1 MVTQTIIDLRMFS
14 PAERFVVLFKAHI
27 LRMTITK
34 LHIDDFGDGEQKKV
48 NYVAQNHQ
56 YVRIFPFYGLSS
68 WLFGSE
74 FSSHP
79 SEHNKFQRGLHYF
92 RWKTR
97 VPPPA
102 GIFETSRGEV
112 CGESGTNI
120 TAGRAFF
127 RAREKSGI
135 AKPLVDLSQ
144 VRAAQGLRLRCI
156 DHTT

>member
-79 SEHNKFQRGLHYF
+79 SEHNKLQRGLHYF

-97 VPPPA
+97 VPRPA
-102 GIFETSRGEV
+102 GILRQVGERFAGSLALISLQVARFSARG
-112 CGESGTNI
+112 
-120 TAGRAFF
+120 
-127 RAREKSGI
+127 KSL
-135 AKPLVDLSQ
+135 ALLNPL
-144 VRAAQGLRLRCI
+144 
-156 DHTT
+156 

>member
-1 MVTQTIIDLRMFS
+1 MVTQTIIVLRMFS
-14 PAERFVVLFKAHI
+14 PTERFVVLFNAHI

-48 NYVAQNHQ
+48 NYVAENHQ
-56 YVRIFPFYGLSS
+56 SVRIFPFYGLSS

-79 SEHNKFQRGLHYF
+79 SEHNKLQRGLHYF

-102 GIFETSRGEV
+102 GIFKTSRGEV

-120 TAGRAFF
+120 AAGRAFS
-127 RAREKSGI
+127 ARGKSL
-135 AKPLVDLSQ
+135 ALLNPL
-144 VRAAQGLRLRCI
+144 
-156 DHTT
+156 

>member
-56 YVRIFPFYGLSS
+56 SVRIFPFYGLSS

-79 SEHNKFQRGLHYF
+79 SEHNKLQRGLHYF
-92 RWKTR
+92 R
-97 VPPPA
+97 
-102 GIFETSRGEV
+102 
-112 CGESGTNI
+112 
-120 TAGRAFF
+120 
-127 RAREKSGI
+127 
-135 AKPLVDLSQ
+135 
-144 VRAAQGLRLRCI
+144 
-156 DHTT
+156 

>member
-34 LHIDDFGDGEQKKV
+34 LHIDDFGDVEQKKM

-56 YVRIFPFYGLSS
+56 SVRIFPFYGLSS

-79 SEHNKFQRGLHYF
+79 SEHNKFQRG
-92 RWKTR
+92 KTR

-102 GIFETSRGEV
+102 GIFETSQGEV